1 MVTSKVESPST
12 NSPKVEKRADKLSE
26 QDRQNA
32 RQMFDKYDKDKSG
45 NISKD
50 ELRSLLEEYLRT
62 KKMGNMV
69 FERYVHITKHVTVA
83 DWLTDICNKQTRMDL
98 VMLILR
104 SF

>member
-26 QDRQNA
+26 EDRRNA

-69 FERYVHITKHVTVA
+69 FERYVQNNKHVTGT
-83 DWLTDICNKQTRMDL
+83 DW
-98 VMLILR
+98 
-104 SF
+104 